1 MRVRVAVAMSSP
13 VARMRMV
20 TEPLASPGGGELV
33 GVEVL
38 VVGVAEEDEDFD
50 VGEALVREP
59 FVDVMD
65 VAQGGN
71 GVAAGVFASQVACP
85 DGELLDERRF
95 PAPADVLQH
104 LTRTVLEAEVQ
115 VTFDRIEQWRRHRYR
130 PVVEHLGLEAFDV
143 EHNDRCGLR
152 GGDPDR

>member
-50 VGEALVREP
+50 VGEALVDEP
-59 FVDVMD
+59 FVEVVDGASV
-65 VAQGGN
+65 GW
-71 GVAAGVFASQVACP
+71 GVAAGVDAVAVVGD
-85 DGELLDERRF
+85 DGEPLDRRGVASGPPEF
-95 PAPADVLQH
+95 EDFAVH
-104 LTRTVLEAEVQ
+104 VLEA
-115 VTFDRIEQWRRHRYR
+115 
-130 PVVEHLGLEAFDV
+130 VVEVIAGMV
-143 EHNDRCGLR
+143 EE
-152 GGDPDR
+152 